1 MEAVVAGEDVPATR
15 VRAGRVLWLVGKDAA
30 PRSI

>member
-1 MEAVVAGEDVPATR
+1 VPAAR

-30 PRSI
+30 PRAI